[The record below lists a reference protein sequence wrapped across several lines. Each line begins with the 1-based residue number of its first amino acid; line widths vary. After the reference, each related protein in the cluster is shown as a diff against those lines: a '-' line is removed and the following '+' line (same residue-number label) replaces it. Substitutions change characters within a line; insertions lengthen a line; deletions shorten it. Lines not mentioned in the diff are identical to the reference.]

1 MTSRWRLAAC
11 AGVLVFCAT
20 AFLPVPAG
28 VDVWPFDTYGEA
40 VVDGNV
46 PYRDFPFEYPPASLP
61 AIVLP
66 ALVPGVSYERA
77 FKALEVVLGV
87 LLVAATAF
95 LLRDATRSE
104 LVVGVGL
111 VALLPALLGAVVFF
125 RFDLWPALL
134 VSLSLLALERRR
146 NEVAAGLIGLAVA
159 TKLYA
164 AALVPPFLSFV
175 DREGGRHRVRR
186 ASAALVAVVLLATM
200 PLAVVAP
207 GGVASSLQRQFDRP
221 LQIESTGASLLLVA
235 GDPTVAFGSGSWN
248 LTGAVPT
255 AIGVVSTI
263 AGLGALAAVW
273 ILVWK
278 RRRSLSDAALVY
290 AACIAIVLV
299 FGKVASP
306 QFLVWLAPLVAVV
319 RGRTGLAAC
328 ALCAGAC
335 VLTRLVYPVRY
346 EELLTGDLLPALL
359 LALRNVLLVAVALV
373 LTLTLVRRSGSPSAT
388 AGVPVTGAW
397 LRPD

>member
-1 MTSRWRLAAC
+1 MPR
-11 AGVLVFCAT
+11 
-20 AFLPVPAG
+20 
-28 VDVWPFDTYGEA
+28 
-40 VVDGNV
+40 
-46 PYRDFPFEYPPASLP
+46 
-61 AIVLP
+61 
-66 ALVPGVSYERA
+66 
-77 FKALEVVLGV
+77 
-87 LLVAATAF
+87 
-95 LLRDATRSE
+95 RSE

-146 NEVAAGLIGLAVA
+146 NEVAAGLLGLAVA

-186 ASAALVAVVLLATM
+186 ASAALVAAVLLVTM

-263 AGLGALAAVW
+263 AGLGALAGVW

-346 EELLTGDLLPALL
+346 EELLTGDLLPA
-359 LALRNVLLVAVALV
+359 AAPRSAQRAPDRRRARSHPRARPAVAAPRVPRPV
-373 LTLTLVRRSGSPSAT
+373 LRSPARSCGRTEVEDVPLLGVVHPVRADADPIRRAA
-388 AGVPVTGAW
+388 AGDDVSTKTGARVVAIGG
-397 LRPD
+397 LMR